1 MSRLLVTGAD
11 GFVGRWLVR
20 AARAA
25 GHHVIAAVAPDGVAP
40 TTWLTSEEL
49 AGCETVRADL
59 REPAGIAALVAT
71 APSAVIH
78 LAAMASGAA
87 ARLDPAAAWALN
99 AGATAA
105 LADGLVQVGRPTFLL
120 VSTGEVYGRDHS
132 GPIPE
137 TASLA
142 PCSPYAASKVGA
154 EVAVLEV
161 RRRTGL
167 PVVIARPFPHTGPG
181 QAPIYVLP
189 ALAARLREAAR
200 TGATEIAV
208 GNLAPVR
215 DLLDVRDV
223 VTAYLALLTKGVPGE
238 AYNVASGTGHR
249 LTECFEMLARLAG
262 TTARPVQDA
271 ALLRAADLPTLI
283 GDPTRLRTT
292 TGWAPQISL
301 DRTLQDLVHAQA
313 D

>member
-1 MSRLLVTGAD
+1 MTGAD

-87 ARLDPAAAWALN
+87 ARLEPAAAWALN

-200 TGATEIAV
+200 TGAAEIAV

-271 ALLRAADLPTLI
+271 ALLRAADLPTVI